1 MKEATVNIAGVRL
14 RMNPD
19 WPGSSF
25 TDLQIPWSV
34 TKAPKNAFKPD
45 TSRNRNADPRVSFS
59 PKSEASYPLFKDL
72 ASRWLRISNCS
83 RDLLKY
89 RGCSEPWGCRLV
101 DSLRPPPCNRNT
113 GTAVCKKNTIS
124 CFFTLRNNSH
134 LTQGS
139 NFSRLALLLLEIP
152 AALLIFHLDH
162 FLSSTQLW
170 QQHIFPVVTFPET
183 PATWSRCFN

>member
-1 MKEATVNIAGVRL
+1 
-14 RMNPD
+14 MNPN

-45 TSRNRNADPRVSFS
+45 NSRNRNAGLRVSFS

-72 ASRWLRISNCS
+72 ASHWLRISNCS
-83 RDLLKY
+83 HDLLKY
-89 RGCSEPWGCRLV
+89 RGCSGPWGCRSV

-113 GTAVCKKNTIS
+113 GTAVCKKNIIS
-124 CFFTLRNNSH
+124 CFFTQQSFNARKP
-134 LTQGS
+134 
-139 NFSRLALLLLEIP
+139 FFPPLALLLLEIP
-152 AALLIFHLDH
+152 AALLIFHFDH

-170 QQHIFPVVTFPET
+170 QQRVFPVITFPKT
-183 PATWSRCFN
+183 PTTRSRCFN